1 MNAKTLK
8 TFFPERYSVRS
19 QAASKGPVRF
29 IGIAEKA
36 GNHRN
41 DRKFRKSHQLLN
53 QTKRDIT
60 RLCLRKVSCQM
71 VVRIKFPVNSAF
83 LNLLYG
89 TKRKPQNAGKQKNV
103 F

>member
-29 IGIAEKA
+29 IGIAGKA

-41 DRKFRKSHQLLN
+41 DRKFR
-53 QTKRDIT
+53 
-60 RLCLRKVSCQM
+60 
-71 VVRIKFPVNSAF
+71 
-83 LNLLYG
+83 
-89 TKRKPQNAGKQKNV
+89 
-103 F
+103 